1 MLHTMFRGSATGER
15 SRGRRVPLLAVAALV
30 APLLAPVAGAV
41 PTAPSVERVAA
52 ATADAA
58 EASTDADAASLA
70 RTFDHDV
77 VVSSRTTASEITTAL
92 PDGTMRYVASTEPQR
107 VERNGSWID
116 VDTTMS
122 RTADGSIEPAVA
134 TVPVRFSGGG
144 DRKLAQIRTATG
156 AWLSMDWDHGVLPAP
171 VLDGSTAL
179 YRDVFPEVDLRVA
192 STNVG
197 MSQVLIVKTP
207 EAATNPDLGTVR
219 FEFDGGEVS
228 READGGLSAEIDGRD
243 SALVASAPTWWDSSS
258 VDAGSWP
265 TGDAPE
271 SSTVPTSTTGDSL
284 SLDVDSVLAT
294 PGLDYPV
301 FIDPDFSGTRAHSW
315 WVASNL
321 PNASFLDGQGND
333 GRGQSVGS
341 VDDPAGD
348 IRNARSFFLMPT
360 EGTKGAEIIS
370 ASFSA
375 HEIWSWNCTATP
387 VELWWTGSMREGAT
401 WNESGGGNWIQKLDT
416 VDASGRR
423 GAADCPEKNVG
434 WNATEG
440 AKVAAGANA
449 DTITFG
455 LRAPDE
461 GDHSQWKRFD
471 PSASMTVTYDRRPES
486 PTNVVMST
494 PDRGCGVAS
503 DPAWVTNRTA
513 LVLRATMHDP
523 DGDPMYGRFQVV
535 TASSGGTGHDAP
547 PGSTRVVFA
556 TTPVE
561 PDRWDRT
568 MTLDAGTLA
577 DGRYAWSAR
586 ADDDRLQ
593 SDDSPWCYFT
603 VRNSGPST
611 LPTITNDAG
620 PASYTV
626 GRPFTVHFEAPA
638 EDGVDR
644 FLYRWVPT
652 DGVPSDYS
660 LKTEVDALPACGTR
674 TGEVQVVCPDASGR
688 SATITVA
695 PIAEV
700 STLVVTSVDKVGSWA
715 NVRNADGT
723 RSTVAQLRIAAAA
736 DPTTPT
742 RPQTPA
748 PVAPHPLDH

>member
-1 MLHTMFRGSATGER
+1 MVHTMFRGSATGDR
-15 SRGRRVPLLAVAALV
+15 GRGRRVPLLAVVALV

-41 PTAPSVERVAA
+41 PTAPTVERVAA

-77 VVSSRTTASEITTAL
+77 VVSSRTTATEITTAL
-92 PDGTMRYVASTEPQR
+92 PDGTMQYVASTEPQR

-144 DRKLAQIRTATG
+144 DRKLAQIQTATG
-156 AWLSMDWDHGVLPAP
+156 AWLSMNWEHGVLPSP

-179 YRDVFPEVDLRVA
+179 YRDVFPEVDLRVT

-207 EAATNPDLGTVR
+207 EAATNPELDTVR

-228 READGGLSAEIDGRD
+228 READGGLSAEIDGTD

-258 VDAGSWP
+258 VDGGSRP

-271 SSTVPTSTTGDSL
+271 SSTVPTSTTGDTL

-294 PGLDYPV
+294 PGLDFPV

-348 IRNARSFFLMPT
+348 IRSARSFFLMPT
-360 EGTKGAEIIS
+360 EGIKGADIIS

-416 VDASGRR
+416 VVASGRR

-434 WNATEG
+434 WNASEG
-440 AKVAAGANA
+440 AKVAAGSNA
-449 DTITFG
+449 DSITFG

-461 GDHSQWKRFD
+461 AAHSQWKRFD
-471 PSASMTVTYDRRPES
+471 PSASLTVTYDRRPDS
-486 PTNVVMST
+486 PTNVAMST

-535 TASSGGTGHDAP
+535 TASNGGTGHDAP
-547 PGSTRVVFA
+547 PDAGRVVFA
-556 TTPVE
+556 TTPIE
-561 PDRWDRT
+561 PDGWDRT
-568 MTLDAGTLA
+568 MTIDAGTLA

-586 ADDDRLQ
+586 ADDVRLQ
-593 SDDSPWCYFT
+593 SDDSP
-603 VRNSGPST
+603 VVLLHRPQQRPLDPSDDHERRR
-611 LPTITNDAG
+611 PRGVHRG
-620 PASYTV
+620 PAVHRPLRGTGRGRGGQVPLPLGPLRRGAGRLQPEDRGRRAARLREQQRGDPRRLPGRLRPVGDGHGHADRRGLDARRHERRQSRQLGGRRQRRRHPIHRRTAQDRRLRRPDDPHPSADPRL
-626 GRPFTVHFEAPA
+626 GRPAPA
-638 EDGVDR
+638 
-644 FLYRWVPT
+644 
-652 DGVPSDYS
+652 
-660 LKTEVDALPACGTR
+660 
-674 TGEVQVVCPDASGR
+674 
-688 SATITVA
+688 
-695 PIAEV
+695 
-700 STLVVTSVDKVGSWA
+700 
-715 NVRNADGT
+715 
-723 RSTVAQLRIAAAA
+723 
-736 DPTTPT
+736 
-742 RPQTPA
+742 
-748 PVAPHPLDH
+748 